1 MKFLNIGVSTNYDNW
16 PSIIGRKSSILINN
30 ILLWGDQGVP
40 DSERYQVIGVA
51 LFNGAGTAAI
61 LVSSLS
67 LTAQLIGK
75 NTSTAAFVYGAMSL
89 TDKIANGVAVII
101 GKIQVFIKW

>member
-1 MKFLNIGVSTNYDNW
+1 MGV
-16 PSIIGRKSSILINN
+16 G
-30 ILLWGDQGVP
+30 
-40 DSERYQVIGVA
+40 

-61 LVSSLS
+61 LIASLS

-89 TDKIANGVAVII
+89 TDKFANGIAVII
-101 GKIQVFIKW
+101 GISSLSEILKCVPSL